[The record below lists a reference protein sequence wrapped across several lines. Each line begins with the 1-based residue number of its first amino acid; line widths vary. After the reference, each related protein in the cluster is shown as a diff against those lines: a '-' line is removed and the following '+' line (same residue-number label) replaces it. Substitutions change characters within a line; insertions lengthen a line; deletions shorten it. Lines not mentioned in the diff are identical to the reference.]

1 MGLET
6 ILLATMA
13 AGTAV
18 SAFGQARAGAQA
30 KKAAGMEAA
39 EIERRGVEEARLF
52 RRRARLA
59 IGEQVAGFTKAGV
72 SSATGSPLLL
82 ALESADELER
92 GLAEIARGSTAEA
105 ELTRFRGREAQRA
118 GRIGAGGTI
127 LGGTAGFL
135 KTGRELER
143 TSRTGFRFGF

>member
-1 MGLET
+1 MAFET
-6 ILLATMA
+6 ILLGTMA

-30 KKAAGMEAA
+30 ARAAGVEAA
-39 EIERRGVEEARLF
+39 EIERRGTEEARLF
-52 RRRARLA
+52 SREGRRA
-59 IGEQVAGFTKAGV
+59 IGSQVAGYTRGGVRAGE
-72 SSATGSPLLL
+72 GSPLLL

-92 GLAEIARGSTAEA
+92 GLSEIRRGASAEA
-105 ELTRFRGREAQRA
+105 ELTRFRGREARTA
-118 GRIGAGGTI
+118 GLIGGGGTI

-143 TSRTGFRFGF
+143 TSRTGYKFGF